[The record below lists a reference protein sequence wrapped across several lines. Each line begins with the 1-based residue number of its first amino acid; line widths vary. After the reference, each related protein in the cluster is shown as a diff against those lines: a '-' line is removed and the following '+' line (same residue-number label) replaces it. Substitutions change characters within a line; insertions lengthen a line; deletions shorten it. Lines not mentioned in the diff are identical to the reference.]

1 MILIMAKG
9 RIAVF
14 CPKCKGRT
22 LSVRP
27 LYDSMGLVPLT
38 SWGCYFLL
46 YSLRKPHMGSRSDSL
61 GDEG

>member
-1 MILIMAKG
+1 
-9 RIAVF
+9 
-14 CPKCKGRT
+14 
-22 LSVRP
+22 VRP

-46 YSLRKPHMGSRSDSL
+46 YSLRKPVWGSRSDSL

>member
-1 MILIMAKG
+1 MAKG
-9 RIAVF
+9 RIADL
-14 CPKCKGRT
+14 CPKRKRRT

-27 LYDSMGLVPLT
+27 LYDSTGLLTLT

-46 YSLRKPHMGSRSDSL
+46 YSLRKPSKGSRSESM